1 MEENLKKEPRV
12 REPLGGTKGL
22 RTFRGN
28 QGLVNLQ
35 REPRVGEPSEGTKD
49 WRTFRANPG
58 NEGWGGDFLCLDLDL
73 LNKNKAHSMEIPF
86 QCRLRD
92 NIL

>member
-1 MEENLKKEPRV
+1 LEENLKKEPRV

-49 WRTFRANPG
+49 RRTCRANPG
-58 NEGWGGDFLCLDLDL
+58 NEGWGGGIFYVL
-73 LNKNKAHSMEIPF
+73 I
-86 QCRLRD
+86 
-92 NIL
+92 